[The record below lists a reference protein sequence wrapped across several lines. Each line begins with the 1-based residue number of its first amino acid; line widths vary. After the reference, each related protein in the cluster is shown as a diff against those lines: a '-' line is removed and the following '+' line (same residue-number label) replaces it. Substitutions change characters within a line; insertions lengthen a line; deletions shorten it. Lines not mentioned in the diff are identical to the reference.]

1 MLFQIRVES
10 HNNFRAHCVI
20 RTLAGGGAIT
30 DDVLKFRK
38 VMEFQSLCI
47 CYSYNYL
54 IIAEKRLSIK
64 KVVKNL
70 RN

>member
-1 MLFQIRVES
+1 MM
-10 HNNFRAHCVI
+10 
-20 RTLAGGGAIT
+20 LAGGGRGGGGGGGIT

-54 IIAEKRLSIK
+54 LIAEKRLFINK